1 MATFARGSKIEKIIV
16 RDPDDTKDQDLTL
29 QVGPMAF
36 YEDMIDASFHAEV
49 MIYDT
54 FGWLES
60 FPIRSGSKVYLRIK
74 TPTGVIDFEKEPL
87 YISNIST
94 AGSTSKKE
102 VFVMQLESKAA
113 FTNHLRRLY
122 KKYNAPTGEVVKEIL
137 QEDLEVPSTRVLD
150 IEEPSN
156 KIEFLGVY
164 KRPLQTC
171 VGLAVKSI
179 PQNHSKKQIS
189 KGGSGMFFWETLK
202 GFRFQSPD
210 QIFKN
215 AIENKDNVITFEKVS
230 AFNALDPKNNF
241 HMSSEPIWNNNH
253 NLFEKLS
260 MGQYAS
266 QFGLFDSSTR
276 EHVVIERDSLAK
288 HDYNADRDGD
298 ILSNSEYFQP
308 KEFSTMPSRHML
320 LVKDDHLFDNSDE
333 QDESS
338 KTSMEHVEYEAR
350 RQSRYSAL
358 FSQTLEVTVPL
369 NLNLHAGAVVNL
381 KFPRINIDKPS
392 GGDNNPA
399 SGYYMI
405 KSLSHK
411 FGSEGDFTGMQCV
424 RDAYTKLS

>member
-36 YEDMIDASFHAEV
+36 YEDMIDASFHIEI
-49 MIYDT
+49 MISDV

-94 AGSTSKKE
+94 AGGTTKKE
-102 VFVMQLESKAA
+102 VFVMQLESKTA

-122 KKYNAPTGEVVKEIL
+122 KKYNAPTNEVVKEIL
-137 QEDLEVPSTRVLD
+137 TKDLEVPETRLLD

-179 PQNHSKKQIS
+179 PKNHSKKQIS
-189 KGGSGMFFWETLK
+189 SGGSGMFFWETLK

-210 QIFKN
+210 QIFAK
-215 AIENKDNVITFEKVS
+215 AIENKDEVIKFEKAAV
-230 AFNALDPKNNF
+230 FNALDPENNF
-241 HMSSEPIWNNNH
+241 HVTNEPFWNNNH

-266 QFGLFDSSTR
+266 QFGLFDSSSR
-276 EHVVIERDSLAK
+276 VHQVIERDGQAK
-288 HDYNADRDGD
+288 HDYNADKDGD

-320 LVKDDHLFDNSDE
+320 LVKDERLFDNSDE
-333 QDESS
+333 QDDSS

-399 SGYYMI
+399 SGFYMI

-411 FGSEGDFTGMQCV
+411 FGSEGDFTGMQLV
-424 RDAYTKLS
+424 RDAYSKLS

>member
-1 MATFARGSKIEKIIV
+1 MASFARGSKIEKIIV
-16 RDPDDTKDQDLTL
+16 RNPDDTKNQDLSL

-36 YEDMIDASFHAEV
+36 YEDLIDASFHAEILIADV
-49 MIYDT
+49 

-74 TPTGVIDFEKEPL
+74 TPTGVIDFEKDPL
-87 YISNIST
+87 YISNIKT
-94 AGSTSKKE
+94 AGSTNKKE

-113 FTNHLRRLY
+113 FTNHLTRLY
-122 KKYNAPTGEVVKEIL
+122 KKYNAPTNEVVKEIL
-137 QEDLEVPSTRVLD
+137 SKELEVDQTRILD

-179 PQNHSKKQIS
+179 PKNHSKKEIS
-189 KGGSGMFFWETLK
+189 KGGSGMFFWETIK

-210 QIFKN
+210 QIFQK
-215 AIENKDNVITFEKVS
+215 AFDDKENVITFRKVG
-230 AFNALDPKNNF
+230 AFDALDPENNF
-241 HMSSEPIWNNNH
+241 HITNEPIWNNNH

-260 MGQYAS
+260 MGQYS
-266 QFGLFDSSTR
+266 SRFGLFESSSR
-276 EHVVIERDSLAK
+276 KHIVIERDAAAI
-288 HDYNADRDGD
+288 HNYNADDDGD

-308 KEFSTMPSRHML
+308 KEFSTKPSRHML
-320 LVKDDHLFDNSDE
+320 LVKDDRLFDNSDE
-333 QDESS
+333 QDDSS
-338 KTSMEHVEYEAR
+338 KTSMEHIEYEAR

-358 FSQTLEVTVPL
+358 FSQTLEITVPL
-369 NLNLHAGAVVNL
+369 NLQLHAGSVVNL
-381 KFPRINIDKPS
+381 IFPRINTDKTS

-399 SGYYMI
+399 SGFYMI
-405 KSLSHK
+405 KTLSHK
-411 FGSEGDFTGMQCV
+411 FGSEGDFTGMQLV

>member
-1 MATFARGSKIEKIIV
+1 MASFARSAKIDKIVV
-16 RDPDDTKDQDLTL
+16 RDPDDTKDQDLTP
-29 QVGPMAF
+29 QVGPIAF

-49 MIYDT
+49 MIFDT
-54 FGWLES
+54 HGWLES
-60 FPIRSGSKVYLRIK
+60 FPIRSGSKVYLRIEH
-74 TPTGVIDFEKEPL
+74 PTVNIDFEQEPL
-87 YISNIST
+87 YISNIKT
-94 AGSTSKKE
+94 AGQTDKKE
-102 VFVMQLESKAA
+102 FFVMQLESKAA

-122 KKYNAPTGEVVKEIL
+122 KKYNAPTNEVVKDIL
-137 QEDLEVPSTRVLD
+137 GNDLEVPKDRILD

-156 KIEFLGVY
+156 RIEFLGVY

-179 PQNHSKKQIS
+179 PQNHSKKEIS

-210 QIFKN
+210 QIFAK
-215 AIENKDNVITFEKVS
+215 ALENKDDVIKYEKVAS
-230 AFNALDPKNNF
+230 FNALDPNNNF
-241 HMSSEPIWNNNH
+241 NLTSDPIWENNH

-260 MGQYAS
+260 IGQYSS
-266 QFGLFDSSTR
+266 QFGLFDSSSR
-276 EHVVIERDSLAK
+276 EHVVIERDSEAN
-288 HDYNADRDGD
+288 HDYNADKDGD

-308 KEFSTMPSRHML
+308 KEFSTIPSRHML
-320 LVKDDHLFDNSDE
+320 LVKDERLFDNSDE
-333 QDESS
+333 QDDSS

-358 FSQTLEVTVPL
+358 FSQSLEVTVPL
-369 NLNLHAGAVVNL
+369 NLSLHAGAVVNL

-405 KSLSHK
+405 KTLSHK
-411 FGSEGDFTGMQCV
+411 FGSEGDFTGMQLV

>member
-1 MATFARGSKIEKIIV
+1 MASFARSAKIDKIIV
-16 RDPDDTKDQDLTL
+16 RDPDDTKDQDLTS
-29 QVGPMAF
+29 QVGPIAF

-49 MIYDT
+49 MIFDT
-54 FGWLES
+54 HGWLES
-60 FPIRSGSKVYLRIK
+60 FPIRSGSKVYLRIEH
-74 TPTGVIDFEKEPL
+74 PTLNIDFEQEPL
-87 YISNIST
+87 YISNIKT
-94 AGSTSKKE
+94 AGQTDKKE
-102 VFVMQLESKAA
+102 FFVMQLESKAA

-122 KKYNAPTGEVVKEIL
+122 KKYNAPTNEVVKEIL
-137 QEDLEVPSTRVLD
+137 TKDLEVPDARVLEV
-150 IEEPSN
+150 EEPSN
-156 KIEFLGVY
+156 RIEFLGVY

-179 PQNHSKKQIS
+179 PQNHSKKEIS

-210 QIFKN
+210 QIFAK
-215 AIENKDNVITFEKVS
+215 ALENKDDVIKYEKVAS
-230 AFNALDPKNNF
+230 FNALDPNNNF
-241 HMSSEPIWNNNH
+241 HLTSDPIWENNH

-260 MGQYAS
+260 MGQYGS
-266 QFGLFDSSTR
+266 QFGLFDSSSR
-276 EHVVIERDSLAK
+276 VHQVIERDGQAK
-288 HDYNADRDGD
+288 HDYNADKDGD

-308 KEFSTMPSRHML
+308 KEFSTIPSRHML
-320 LVKDDHLFDNSDE
+320 LVKDERLFDNSDE
-333 QDESS
+333 QDDSS

-358 FSQTLEVTVPL
+358 FSQSLEVTVPL
-369 NLNLHAGAVVNL
+369 NLSLHAGAVVNL

-405 KSLSHK
+405 KTLSHK
-411 FGSEGDFTGMQCV
+411 FGSEGDFTGMQLV